1 MPHFICTTCGVQHAE
16 SILPP
21 ERCAVCEDDRQ
32 YIGWGGQLWTTLPE
46 LRATHSNTFR
56 PKGPD
61 LIGVGT
67 EPGFA
72 IGQRALLVRDE
83 AFPVLWDCISLVD
96 EATVAAVRAAG
107 GVRAIAI
114 SHPHYYSA
122 MVEWARAFDVPVYL
136 HAADREWVMR
146 PDPALT
152 FWEGD
157 SCRLADDLTLIRCGG
172 HYAGGTVL
180 HWAAGAEGRGA
191 LLSGDIV
198 QVVPDVAHVGFM
210 YSYPNL
216 IPLPEAAVARIA
228 AALAPYPFERIH
240 GAWWG
245 RLVPRDGAAVVQR
258 SAERYGRAL
267 RGAL

>member
-21 ERCAVCEDDRQ
+21 ERCAVCEDERQ
-32 YIGWGGQLWTTLPE
+32 YIGWAGQLWTTLPE
-46 LRATHSNTFR
+46 LRAAHSNTFR
-56 PKGPD
+56 PKWPD

-67 EPGFA
+67 EPAFA

-96 EATVAAVRAAG
+96 EATVAAVQAAG

-146 PDPALT
+146 PDPALV

-157 SCRLADDLTLIRCGG
+157 TCRLADDLTLIRCGG
-172 HYAGGTVL
+172 HFPGATVL
-180 HWAAGAEGRGA
+180 HWSAGAGGHGV
-191 LLSGDIV
+191 LLTGDV
-198 QVVPDVAHVGFM
+198 LQVGQDRKSVSFM
-210 YSYPNL
+210 YSYPNYL
-216 IPLPEAAVARIA
+216 PLDAATVRGIGAAVE
-228 AALAPYPFERIH
+228 PYPFDQLY
-240 GAWWG
+240 GAWWE
-245 RLVPRDGAAVVQR
+245 RNILNGAKEIVQR
-258 SAERYGRAL
+258 SVQRYLRAI
-267 RGAL
+267 GAA

>member
-16 SILPP
+16 SILPT
-21 ERCAVCEDDRQ
+21 ERCAVCEDERQ
-32 YIGWGGQLWTTLPE
+32 YIGWAGQLWTTLPE

-56 PKGPD
+56 PQWPD

-172 HYAGGTVL
+172 HFPGATVL
-180 HWAAGAEGRGA
+180 HWSAGAGGHGV
-191 LLSGDIV
+191 LLTGDV
-198 QVVPDVAHVGFM
+198 LQVGQDRKSVSFM
-210 YSYPNL
+210 YSYPNY
-216 IPLPEAAVARIA
+216 IPLDAATVRGIGAAVE
-228 AALAPYPFERIH
+228 PYPFDQLY
-240 GAWWG
+240 GAWWE
-245 RLVPRDGAAVVQR
+245 RNILNGAKEIVQR
-258 SAERYGRAL
+258 SVQRYLRAI
-267 RGAL
+267 GAA

>member
-21 ERCAVCEDDRQ
+21 ERCAVCEDERQ
-32 YIGWGGQLWTTLPE
+32 YLGWAGQLWTTLPE

-56 PKGPD
+56 PKWPD

-96 EATVAAVRAAG
+96 EATVAAVQAAG

-114 SHPHYYSA
+114 SHPHYYSS
-122 MVEWARAFDVPVYL
+122 MVEWAHAFDVPVYL
-136 HAADREWVMR
+136 HAADRDWVMR
-146 PDPALT
+146 ADPALV

-157 SCRLADDLTLIRCGG
+157 TCRLADGLTLIRCGG
-172 HYAGGTVL
+172 HFPGATVL
-180 HWAAGAEGRGA
+180 HWSAGAGGHGV
-191 LLSGDIV
+191 LLTGDV
-198 QVVPDVAHVGFM
+198 LQVGQDRKSVSFM
-210 YSYPNL
+210 YSYPNY
-216 IPLPEAAVARIA
+216 IPLDAASVRGIGAAVE
-228 AALAPYPFERIH
+228 PYAFDQLY
-240 GAWWG
+240 GAWWE
-245 RLVPRDGAAVVQR
+245 RNILNGAKEIVQR
-258 SAERYGRAL
+258 SVQRYLRAI
-267 RGAL
+267 GAA